1 MDVIDKVAP
10 LCGEKIIISAEF
22 SQTDVAA
29 ALMCLGE
36 ELTPERWEQVK
47 AAPSKKQTSAV
58 AALYYYYFCSW
69 LFMVCLATPKQ
80 PIRADSYK
88 WNQP

>member
-47 AAPSKKQTSAV
+47 AAPSKKPTSAV
-58 AALYYYYFCSW
+58 AALYMGGETKCAMSSESE
-69 LFMVCLATPKQ
+69 LFGRCDVLVSYGA
-80 PIRADSYK
+80 RA
-88 WNQP
+88 